1 MDKAI
6 SGLLTT
12 HSFTLSLL
20 SLSLSK
26 KKLMR
31 LSLWDTVG
39 LMMMKKKA
47 PKAKVTPFVLHS

>member
-12 HSFTLSLL
+12 HSFTLSLH

-31 LSLWDTVG
+31 LTLGHSGVDDDEE
-39 LMMMKKKA
+39 KA
-47 PKAKVTPFVLHS
+47 PKAKVTPFVLQS